1 MSLSR
6 WRGGFFFFSSTYSN
20 ESDIWMCRWIEWR
33 QTQVR
38 SEIVIRWAFLVE
50 SIVLIFSW
58 LRSHFDHTLS
68 HITKKNKHT
77 NSINIYIQS
86 IRNRNYLMWK
96 LSETN
101 IYSYFLFW
109 IQKME
114 TAQTVVI
121 WYISFTFSIKK
132 MARMIVN
139 IAKFAMSE
147 SSHQWNLRFANSK
160 LTQIELPSLCAQK
173 CISIQQKP
181 LVDQN
186 IRCKIMPIWRRTTN
200 VKTSVQAHSERIGMN
215 PLGCF
220 SFGFVWSGYSIMA
233 GFAFQTMASFCF
245 CFHNFV
251 LILLDCI
258 QTFELSSNDLVGIEL
273 NFVHLEQRY

>member
-1 MSLSR
+1 M
-6 WRGGFFFFSSTYSN
+6 T
-20 ESDIWMCRWIEWR
+20 RWIFFLLLYIFKWERYLNVSMDRMTTNAGEKWNCNSLGFSCWIDR
-33 QTQVR
+33 FNFLMIAV
-38 SEIVIRWAFLVE
+38 AF
-50 SIVLIFSW
+50 
-58 LRSHFDHTLS
+58 RSHSLTHN
-68 HITKKNKHT
+68 KKKHT

-160 LTQIELPSLCAQK
+160 HTSKLTQIELPSLCAQK
-173 CISIQQKP
+173 CIPIQQKP

-273 NFVHLEQRY
+273 NFVHLEPRY